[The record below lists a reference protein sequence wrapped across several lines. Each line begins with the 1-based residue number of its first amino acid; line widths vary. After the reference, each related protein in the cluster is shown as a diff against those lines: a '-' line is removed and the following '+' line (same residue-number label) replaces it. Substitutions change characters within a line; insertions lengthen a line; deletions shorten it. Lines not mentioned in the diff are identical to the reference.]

1 MPHLHVLLPKVLLM
15 QTSLA
20 SVLSAFASGLFHL
33 DQLISS
39 QQSSSTA
46 CQDKQTDKINIS
58 FASVPK
64 IAPSSGSLTLNIF
77 SKSGKKK
84 QQN

>member
-1 MPHLHVLLPKVLLM
+1 MPHLHVLLHKVLPM

-20 SVLSAFASGLFHL
+20 PSLSAFAS
-33 DQLISS
+33 DQLISG

-46 CQDKQTDKINIS
+46 CQDKQADKINIS

-64 IAPSSGSLTLNIF
+64 IAPSSGSLTLNSF
-77 SKSGKKK
+77 SKSGEKK